1 MFVHCFGLCGHH
13 AGTNEIASPL
23 CRHIQRVRTRL
34 LEMALLQAMSGRLLP
49 LSHNSRG
56 LRGLR
61 SMGPPRGQAALLRLS
76 STTTPGGGT
85 STSRRHSTGSSQ
97 DRLRGL
103 QNMMGIRTTGRRT
116 EGLCM
121 DL

>member
-1 MFVHCFGLCGHH
+1 M
-13 AGTNEIASPL
+13 
-23 CRHIQRVRTRL
+23 R
-34 LEMALLQAMSGRLLP
+34 GRLLP

-76 STTTPGGGT
+76 STSTPGGGT
-85 STSRRHSTGSSQ
+85 STSRRRSTGSSQ
-97 DRLRGL
+97 DSPHGLRGL
-103 QNMMGIRTTGRRT
+103 QNMMGIETTGRST
-116 EGLCM
+116 SEGLRM

>member
-23 CRHIQRVRTRL
+23 YRHNQRVRTRV
-34 LEMALLQAMSGRLLP
+34 LEMSGRLLP

-61 SMGPPRGQAALLRLS
+61 SMGSPRGQAALRLS
-76 STTTPGGGT
+76 STTTPSGGT
-85 STSRRHSTGSSQ
+85 GPRHSTGSSQ

-103 QNMMGIRTTGRRT
+103 QNMMGIRTTGRST